1 MDYLLTALGL
11 VCFLEGLPYAA
22 FPDRIKQWL
31 EHIAKLPSD
40 QLRFL
45 GGVLMAVGLGLV
57 YLGRRYGG
65 P

>member
-31 EHIAKLPSD
+31 KHIARLPSD
-40 QLRFL
+40 QLRL
-45 GGVLMAVGLGLV
+45 MGGVLMAVGLGLV
-57 YLGRRYGG
+57 YLGRRHGA